1 MSVQLKRSRT
11 LPALKEL
18 AIRRLFFLCAAVSIF
33 TTIGIIT
40 VLVKGAW
47 DFFKEVSPID
57 FLTGTR
63 WTPASEVFGVLPIAW
78 NTILV
83 ALIAASVSLP
93 AGLAIAIYLSEYAS
107 PRTRGVVKPVLEIL
121 AGIPTV
127 VYGFFALTF
136 ITPVVL
142 QPLFG
147 IFGIEVSGFNALS
160 GGIVVGIMIIPM
172 VSSLSE
178 DVLRAVP
185 RSLREASYALG
196 STRLD
201 VSLKVVVPA
210 ALSGIIAAFLLAV
223 SRAIG
228 ETMAVTM
235 AAGNKPNL
243 SLNVTESIQTMTAY
257 IVSVTSG
264 DAVLGS
270 VHYNSLYAVGMTLFI
285 MTLLMNL
292 LSAVILRRFREV
304 YQ

>member
-1 MSVQLKRSRT
+1 MSVQFRRT
-11 LPALKEL
+11 RNLPVIKEQ
-18 AIRRLFFLCAAVSIF
+18 AIRLLFFCCAAVSIL
-33 TTIGIIT
+33 TTVGIIT
-40 VLVKGAW
+40 VLVKGTM
-47 DFFKEVSPID
+47 DFFAEVSPID

-93 AGLAIAIYLSEYAS
+93 AGLSIAIYLSEYAP
-107 PRTRGVVKPVLEIL
+107 PRTRGLVKPVLEIL

-136 ITPVVL
+136 ITPVIL
-142 QPLFG
+142 QPAFG
-147 IFGIEVSGFNALS
+147 VLGIEVSGFNALS

-185 RSLREASYALG
+185 RGLREASYALG
-196 STRLD
+196 STKLD

-270 VHYNSLYAVGMTLFI
+270 VHYNSLYAVGMTLFV

-292 LSAVILRRFREV
+292 LSATILRRFREV